1 MSTDSQ
7 LQHAVLEELGWEPSV
22 VAAHIGVSA
31 KAGIVTLTGHVL
43 TFAQKHAA
51 ETAARRVQGV
61 TGVAE
66 EIDVVLPVEPR
77 LTDEA
82 IAAAALSQL
91 SWDVLIPKDALQV
104 VVDDGWVTLIGAV
117 EWNYQREAAVTKIR
131 HLAGV
136 TGLSNE
142 VTIRPHLD
150 AESIRDE
157 IIHAMHRSWFF
168 DSNTIAVSTEGGMVT
183 LSGSVHRPHDR
194 QVAAMTAWSA
204 HGVTAVRNDITVT

>member
-142 VTIRPHLD
+142 VTIWPHLD

>member
-22 VAAHIGVSA
+22 AAAHIGVSA
-31 KAGIVTLTGHVL
+31 NAGIVTLTGHVL

-51 ETAARRVQGV
+51 ETAARRVKGV

-66 EIDVVLPVEPR
+66 EIDVVLPLEPR
-77 LTDEA
+77 RTDEA

-91 SWDVLIPKDALQV
+91 GWDVLIPKDSLQV

-117 EWNYQREAAVTKIR
+117 EWNYQREAAVAKVR

-168 DSNTIAVSTEGGMVT
+168 DSNTIAVSTEAGMVT

-204 HGVTAVRNDITVT
+204 PGVTAVRNDIAVT

>member
-22 VAAHIGVSA
+22 VAAHIGVTA
-31 KAGIVTLTGHVL
+31 DAGIVTLTGHVR

-51 ETAARRVQGV
+51 EVAARRVKGV
-61 TGVAE
+61 IGVAE
-66 EIDVVLPVEPR
+66 EIDVMLPVEPKR
-77 LTDEA
+77 TDEA
-82 IAAAALSQL
+82 IAAAASSQL

-117 EWNYQREAAVTKIR
+117 AWNYQREAAVEKIR

-142 VTIRPHLD
+142 VTIRPQLD
-150 AESIRDE
+150 AEGIRDE
-157 IIHAMHRSWFF
+157 ITHALHRSWFF
-168 DSNTIAVSTEGGMVT
+168 DPSTITVDTQAGMVT
-183 LSGSVHRPHDR
+183 LSGTVHRPHDR

-204 HGVTAVRNDITVT
+204 PGVTAVRNDISVI

>member
-91 SWDVLIPKDALQV
+91 GWDVLIPKDALQV

-142 VTIRPHLD
+142 VTIWPHLD